1 MIKFNHEKF
10 ISSRGAPED
19 THTHIVSGKRK
30 KKHDL
35 QNTRISN
42 CKFSSSRPVRE
53 YSSGNVSITWPG
65 PEVMRIPFHG
75 LENDADIRRNYEWAK
90 GWSIFPR
97 KRCFLFIS
105 SLRIL
110 RPRWIHKI
118 RKYPRA
124 IKISRS
130 FHFEK
135 FNLYLARI
143 GYTRV
148 FVSSYARR

>member
-1 MIKFNHEKF
+1 M
-10 ISSRGAPED
+10 APRK
-19 THTHIVSGKRK
+19 THTHTHRIGK
-30 KKHDL
+30 KKEEARLTDS
-35 QNTRISN
+35 NTRISN